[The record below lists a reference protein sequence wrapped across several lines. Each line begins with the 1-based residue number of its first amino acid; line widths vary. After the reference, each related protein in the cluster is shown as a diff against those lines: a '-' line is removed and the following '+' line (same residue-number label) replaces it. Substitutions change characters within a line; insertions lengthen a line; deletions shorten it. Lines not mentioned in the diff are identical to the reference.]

1 MEVVG
6 EEHQQWE
13 HKVMLVLKELL
24 VLKVHKVI
32 KDPLVR
38 EDLQVHKEHKVLKE
52 LLELKGLKDI
62 RDRVELED
70 PQVLKEQ

>member
-24 VLKVHKVI
+24 ELRVHRVI
-32 KDPLVR
+32 KEPLVR
-38 EDLQVHKEHKVLKE
+38 EDLQVHKGHKVLKV
-52 LLELKGLKDI
+52 LLVLRVLKDI
-62 RDRVELED
+62 KDRVEVVD
-70 PQVLKEQ
+70 QQVHKEQ